1 MIFGYLNGANK
12 LTKSYLEII
21 NVHVHK
27 EMIVTNPY
35 QHLQKQDQVLQQP
48 K

>member
-1 MIFGYLNGANK
+1 MVFEYLNGANE

-21 NVHVHK
+21 NVHVYK
-27 EMIVTNPY
+27 KMIVTNPH